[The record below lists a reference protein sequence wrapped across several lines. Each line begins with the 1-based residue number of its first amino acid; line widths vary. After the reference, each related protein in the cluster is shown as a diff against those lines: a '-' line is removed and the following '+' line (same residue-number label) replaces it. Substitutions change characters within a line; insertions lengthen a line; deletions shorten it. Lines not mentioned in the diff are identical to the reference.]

1 MSLRSGRRLRRPGRA
16 RPGASKA
23 TSVFLLPGRNA
34 AIADQVSALLE
45 ALGLHVGRWS
55 EAIPAVGGPL
65 HAGSVADEAL
75 SRAQAVVALLSGDA
89 PGALHRALLVSPAD
103 EEGELAAGPTPE
115 FLLELGEILGRASG
129 PEEERVVL
137 VRVGEAR
144 VPALLE
150 RRGIVEL
157 DGTARSVQQLVLRLR
172 DAGCRIEQGAA
183 SEAAKAVR
191 VKSWDLPLPLLV
203 DGEDPGA
210 AWSCRTAAF
219 FRLGG
224 VAAPPPLLV
233 RQPGVGAASGPL
245 EALAI
250 LVRELGLASG
260 SKMADLLRSTA
271 RLDAE
276 LSADPNAT
284 SDAGELAETFARIER
299 VVSNAVAETASPRE
313 RWAFRLGA
321 LLTGVLRCASVE
333 PGPPEPRLTATLA
346 ALDDHVA
353 GAPLSPALAR
363 SLRRLLVAAAHEA
376 SREALADE
384 AAGIE
389 QLIGLAAGR

>member
-16 RPGASKA
+16 RGGASKA
-23 TSVFLLPGRNA
+23 TSVFLMPGRNA

-55 EAIPAVGGPL
+55 DAIPAVEGPL
-65 HAGSVADEAL
+65 HSGSVADEAL
-75 SRAQAVVALLSGDA
+75 ERAQAVVALLSGDA

-103 EEGELAAGPTPE
+103 EEGELAAGPAPE
-115 FLLELGEILGRASG
+115 FLLELGEVLGRMSG

-144 VPALLE
+144 VPASLE
-150 RRGIVEL
+150 RRGIVDL
-157 DGTARSVQQLVLRLR
+157 DGSARSVQQLVLRLR

-191 VKSWDLPLPLLV
+191 VKSWDLPLPLFV
-203 DGEDPGA
+203 DAADPAA
-210 AWSCRTAAF
+210 AWLPRTAAF

-224 VAAPPPLLV
+224 VATVPPVLV

-245 EALAI
+245 EAMAQ
-250 LVRELGLASG
+250 LVGELGLG
-260 SKMADLLRSTA
+260 SDAKVADLLRSVA

-276 LSADPNAT
+276 LTADPNAT
-284 SDAGELAETFARIER
+284 SDASELAEEFARIER
-299 VVSNAVAETASPRE
+299 VVTGAVSGSASPRE

-321 LLTGVLRCASVE
+321 LLTATLRCASVE
-333 PGPPEPRLTATLA
+333 PGPPDPALA
-346 ALDDHVA
+346 AVLASLDDHVA
-353 GAPLSPALAR
+353 GSPLSPALAR
-363 SLRRLLVAAAHEA
+363 SLRRFIVAAAHEA
-376 SREALADE
+376 SREALAEE

-389 QLIGLAAGR
+389 KMIDLAVSR